1 MSFIM
6 LIWNIWN
13 VQQNRHSKL
22 ILVAQDCRVTLVV
35 AFGFLPRNFRR
46 QGSTNGTLSLYEC
59 RMSGGDTQ
67 TLTTVINLVRTF
79 ALMGNGDTKKLLL
92 HPTMPSQPQ
101 TLSHLLTSNSH
112 LVKLL
117 QNIIEFGGGNV
128 VPLQHNRINSS
139 TPLPWFWVMG
149 GVSESKS
156 CVVSQFVKWHIL
168 KEISQHISA
177 LWNLLPDLVQE
188 TQVDDEKLLWQSG
201 GRWKCIYQGLNL
213 C

>member
-1 MSFIM
+1 M
-6 LIWNIWN
+6 
-13 VQQNRHSKL
+13 
-22 ILVAQDCRVTLVV
+22 VAQDCRVTLVV

-112 LVKLL
+112 HVKLL
-117 QNIIEFGGGNV
+117 QNIIEFGGGLGGNGIGWGSV
-128 VPLQHNRINSS
+128 VPLQHNRITSS

-156 CVVSQFVKWHIL
+156 CVVSQFVK
-168 KEISQHISA
+168 
-177 LWNLLPDLVQE
+177 
-188 TQVDDEKLLWQSG
+188 
-201 GRWKCIYQGLNL
+201 
-213 C
+213 